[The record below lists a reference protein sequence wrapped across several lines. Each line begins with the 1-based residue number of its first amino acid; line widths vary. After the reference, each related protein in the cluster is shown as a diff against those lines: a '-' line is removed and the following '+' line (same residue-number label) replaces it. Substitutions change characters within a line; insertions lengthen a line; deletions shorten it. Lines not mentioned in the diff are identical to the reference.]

1 MAMMAAARID
11 SPDLTFEDH
20 QSVDATLS
28 DYEEQERHFPDMPS
42 QHSGFKSDN
51 ESEVDDHS
59 SAGAP
64 WSPPGFRARNAGANA
79 SGWFRQD
86 PYGRFNLR
94 PSQSPSRSRQ
104 TSPEY
109 HDAHDVDPDITL
121 AANIPLP
128 TGMDSPLKE
137 RSPEPEA
144 LPDPFATPESDE
156 VQNKNNCT
164 ILRRFVSI
172 FTDSSRHPLR
182 PPRRSPA
189 SRTVHRISE
198 PLQEQARCSDSHT
211 IHHHFFHSGTH
222 THAQLLPHHPITTD
236 TTTHSRPRQTLHS
249 G

>member
-1 MAMMAAARID
+1 MMAAARID

-28 DYEEQERHFPDMPS
+28 DYEEQERRFPEVPS
-42 QHSGFKSDN
+42 QHSGFRSDN
-51 ESEVDDHS
+51 ESETDDHS

-64 WSPPGFRARNAGANA
+64 WSPPGFRTRNAGA

-109 HDAHDVDPDITL
+109 QDAQEGDGDITI

-128 TGMDSPLKE
+128 RGTDSPMKE

-144 LPDPFATPESDE
+144 PPDHSATPEPDVAE
-156 VQNKNNCT
+156 NPNNCT
-164 ILRRFVSI
+164 
-172 FTDSSRHPLR
+172 
-182 PPRRSPA
+182 
-189 SRTVHRISE
+189 
-198 PLQEQARCSDSHT
+198 
-211 IHHHFFHSGTH
+211 
-222 THAQLLPHHPITTD
+222 
-236 TTTHSRPRQTLHS
+236 
-249 G
+249 